1 MEVAR
6 ASPWQRMESTR
17 HVRLLGWTLLLP
29 QCGHQRD
36 AGRATLS
43 LGETHL
49 STRSEC
55 LLLLDRSC
63 SALGATGGLSRVE
76 QKYIEVPKYWRNRDT
91 GETSVEKPEITVR
104 DASADPEPA

>member
-1 MEVAR
+1 MAANGIHAAR
-6 ASPWQRMESTR
+6 
-17 HVRLLGWTLLLP
+17 WTLLLP